1 MLFKGFVAFPAVS
14 RRNIATLQIRA
25 DDSTSGF
32 VEIQTEWVSA
42 ADLSQRYGGGGSRS
56 ASASSRKRSRS
67 QVSAGEDNESDD
79 GNWYVRNV
87 RARAGRGRSICDE
100 EGARWY
106 VLNMLG
112 LDPDLDKEL
121 EEDRRRRKRQR
132 VWDVDDQEE
141 EEEEEERWFR
151 LGLLD
156 KDPAGGRVSKGEHDG
171 PDIAEVRE
179 WGEERGRPR
188 VRWQIQPDARSDHTV
203 DTLPTLT
210 DTSVAAHDLED
221 MERSGFL
228 QVASSLQAPA
238 SLEDKEAVVM
248 EGGTCK
254 QEAPLL

>member
-14 RRNIATLQIRA
+14 RRNIATLQIRS
-25 DDSTSGF
+25 DDSTSGS
-32 VEIQTEWVSA
+32 VETKTEWVSA

-67 QVSAGEDNESDD
+67 QISAAEEPQSDD
-79 GNWYVRNV
+79 GSWYVRNV

-100 EGARWY
+100 EDARWY

-132 VWDVDDQEE
+132 VWTLGDQG
-141 EEEEEERWFR
+141 EEEEERWFR

-156 KDPAGGRVSKGEHDG
+156 KEHDG
-171 PDIAEVRE
+171 LGVAEVGE
-179 WGEERGRPR
+179 WEERGRPR
-188 VRWQIQPDARSDHTV
+188 VRRQIQPDAQSDHTV

-210 DTSVAAHDLED
+210 GPACHPL
-221 MERSGFL
+221 
-228 QVASSLQAPA
+228 SLPRDSYQC
-238 SLEDKEAVVM
+238 
-248 EGGTCK
+248 G
-254 QEAPLL
+254 